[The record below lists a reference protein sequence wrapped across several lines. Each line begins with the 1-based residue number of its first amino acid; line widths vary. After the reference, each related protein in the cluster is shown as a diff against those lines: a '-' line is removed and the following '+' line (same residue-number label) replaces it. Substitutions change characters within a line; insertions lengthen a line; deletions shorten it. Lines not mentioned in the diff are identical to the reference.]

1 MAVWNSAMLLSD
13 DLTKAFMAAMSK
25 QLPEFED

>member
-13 DLTKAFMAAMSK
+13 DLTKAFMAAMTK
-25 QLPEFED
+25 QKPDFID